1 LTTRGLAHRAR
12 AGRRHPIG
20 GDALL
25 QHWRDH
31 LESRLDEAAQG
42 LARPFLAL
50 ESVKSRRLWSQQ
62 QGKAFV
68 SGFLVSTAPP
78 HMYVP
83 KMRHC
88 IARRSRSTMV
98 RLADFP
104 QLRLLAWNRSS
115 DDVLDDREALALYE
129 ANWRFVDQA
138 RLSKEE
144 RALIDRLVTNVG
156 QGVLLV

>member
-1 LTTRGLAHRAR
+1 
-12 AGRRHPIG
+12 
-20 GDALL
+20 
-25 QHWRDH
+25 
-31 LESRLDEAAQG
+31 
-42 LARPFLAL
+42 
-50 ESVKSRRLWSQQ
+50 
-62 QGKAFV
+62 
-68 SGFLVSTAPP
+68 
-78 HMYVP
+78 
-83 KMRHC
+83 
-88 IARRSRSTMV
+88 MV